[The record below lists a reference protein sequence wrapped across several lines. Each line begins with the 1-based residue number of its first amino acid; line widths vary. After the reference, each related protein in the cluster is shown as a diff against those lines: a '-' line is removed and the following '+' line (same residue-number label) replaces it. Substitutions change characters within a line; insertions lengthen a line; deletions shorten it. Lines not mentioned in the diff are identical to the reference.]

1 MELTGAQHAFADW
14 EESCVPSYCHPNP
27 LAAAVSWMR
36 IFEAAKLAGKV
47 QPAPGRVL
55 DFGSSVGE
63 IGHIVADLEARYDY
77 IEQSDRASQF
87 LQSRLPDARRTT
99 LIEAPD
105 RSYDWVLAIDALEHN
120 DNYAR
125 LLEELAEKVANGG
138 VLVLSGPTENR
149 LYRLGRRIA
158 GFSGAYHKTT
168 IYQIEQAAESR
179 LRLLHRTTILP
190 GFPLFR
196 ISAWT
201 SPPS

>member
-1 MELTGAQHAFADW
+1 MELTGSGHAFADW

-36 IFEAAKLAGKV
+36 LFEAAELAGRT
-47 QPAPGRVL
+47 QPQPERIL

-63 IGHIVADLEARYDY
+63 LGHIVAHLETRYEF
-77 IEQSDRASQF
+77 IERSDRASQF

-99 LIEAPD
+99 LSAAGD
-105 RSYDWVLAIDALEHN
+105 RSYDWVLAVDSLEHN
-120 DNYAR
+120 DDYDD
-125 LLEELAEKVANGG
+125 LIGQLAKKVSERG

-168 IYQIEQAAESR
+168 IYEIERAAEDR
-179 LRLLHRTTILP
+179 LRLRHRTTVLP

-201 SPPS
+201 PG